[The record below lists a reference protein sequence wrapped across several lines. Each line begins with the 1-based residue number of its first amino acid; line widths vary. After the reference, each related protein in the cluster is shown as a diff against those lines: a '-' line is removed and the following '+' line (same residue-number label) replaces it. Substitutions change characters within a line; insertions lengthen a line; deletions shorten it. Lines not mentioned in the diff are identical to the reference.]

1 MVEMRET
8 LVWEI
13 HRNKTFSSA
22 KKEWQLQELES
33 AWLVANDFNAGW
45 LSFLNK
51 RCGPVGDTVQEKNVL
66 IVTCSKWYLYYE
78 WIIVTESKLWDSLI
92 SMALVG
98 SATCECCSESREK
111 ILMLMLLRTCRFCFY
126 IIQIWA
132 NTGLFLHNL
141 IYIDQPKLIKCP
153 GGTCG
158 PDTIFKPKLY
168 ASRLRQDMNQKWFF
182 CV

>member
-1 MVEMRET
+1 MWSR
-8 LVWEI
+8 
-13 HRNKTFSSA
+13 
-22 KKEWQLQELES
+22 
-33 AWLVANDFNAGW
+33 
-45 LSFLNK
+45 
-51 RCGPVGDTVQEKNVL
+51 GDTVQEKNVL

-182 CV
+182 LCVAGKSKFLRFEKFFSDSKIWHRYAPRNTTRNATNFWISWYTQK